1 MNFNDVVSKIAE
13 VSGLTKTD
21 SEKALKAFEDIVK
34 DAMYEG
40 DKVSLSNF
48 VQFEVVDVPDREH
61 TDIRTKQKYI
71 TPAHK
76 SVKVKI
82 MKGLKESV
90 K

>member
-21 SEKALKAFEDIVK
+21 SEKALRAFEDIVK
-34 DAMYEG
+34 DAMSEG
-40 DKVSLSNF
+40 NKVSLSNF
-48 VQFEVVDVPDREH
+48 VQFEVVDVPEREH
-61 TDIRTKQKYI
+61 TDIRTKEKYT

-76 SVKVKI
+76 SVKAKV